1 MKFIGRFV
9 VFIVL
14 LVLLISGALLFGFNG
29 LLSSF
34 VYPKL
39 AADKGLE
46 VQSDRA
52 SYNPFTGYLRL
63 SDVEVANPI
72 GFREPQLANLSLV
85 EVKIKPS
92 SLVGGGPI
100 IVERVNIDRGVI
112 QLIRNEEGLLNVVA
126 LQQQM
131 GLEESGSGSG
141 DTTMLVPVPAVKDTT
156 QPEILIQSVEINSDV
171 RFVDRQLTDLDL
183 MLHLAVLGQ
192 ELGTVAGH
200 EWGRIQV
207 MGELLSDR
215 GAFNTELSMK
225 LAPVVDPQR
234 PSFDLEGRIMEI
246 DPRLIAEA
254 SRKLGV
260 SFAPFGVDPQLICRE
275 GNLAGSEVA
284 VRLHD
289 VVFSLGGNPTKV
301 KQLQFAVPVE
311 GTIQAPKF
319 EVTSA
324 LMQALGGNTRSLL
337 GSALEGYV
345 GELGLSEEPVKVLTD
360 GVMEVLDKPL
370 KGISKE
376 AGAILEEGLN
386 LFGGVLPGTGTT
398 ESASTNQPVEKAVE
412 DLKEGLKG
420 LGIKLF

>member
-141 DTTMLVPVPAVKDTT
+141 DTTMLVPVPAVKATT

-289 VVFSLGGNPTKV
+289 VAFSLGGNPTKV

-311 GTIQAPKF
+311 GTIHAPKF

>member
-225 LAPVVDPQR
+225 LAPVVDSQR

-289 VVFSLGGNPTKV
+289 VAFSLGGNPTKV

>member
-72 GFREPQLANLSLV
+72 GFREPQLANLSLL

-92 SLVGGGPI
+92 SLLGGGPI

-141 DTTMLVPVPAVKDTT
+141 DTTMLVPVPAVKATT

-289 VVFSLGGNPTKV
+289 VAFSLGGNPTKV

-311 GTIQAPKF
+311 GTIHAPKF

-337 GSALEGYV
+337 GAALEGYV

-398 ESASTNQPVEKAVE
+398 ESASTNQHVEKAVE

>member
-141 DTTMLVPVPAVKDTT
+141 DTTMLVPVPAVKATT

-289 VVFSLGGNPTKV
+289 VAFSLGGNPTKV

-311 GTIQAPKF
+311 GTIHAPKF

-337 GSALEGYV
+337 GAALEGYV

-398 ESASTNQPVEKAVE
+398 ESASTNQHVEKAVE